1 MKKLIKPL
9 GVLALTLV
17 LSFGVTSKAEA
28 RKFWGNES
36 SEIVAYQNGTICQ
49 TTTYY
54 VFWIAVSSETNCW
67 ACC

>member
-1 MKKLIKPL
+1 MTRLKKSFA
-9 GVLALTLV
+9 VFSLTLILF
-17 LSFGVTSKAEA
+17 LSVTYQAEA
-28 RKFWGNES
+28 KFWGNES

-67 ACC
+67 PCC

>member
-17 LSFGVTSKAEA
+17 LSFAVTSKAEA

-36 SEIVAYQNGTICQ
+36 SEIVAY
-49 TTTYY
+49 
-54 VFWIAVSSETNCW
+54 SEWNNLSNNNLLRFMDSCEF
-67 ACC
+67 